1 MKVADP
7 DAGPI
12 VGESVAI
19 QEARWL
25 IETYA
30 SSALPILLVGAT
42 GTGKELLA
50 RHIHRL
56 SKRAGQWVPVNCAAL
71 PQHTAESLLFGHRR
85 GAFSGAV
92 ESRRGYLRSAH
103 QGTLFLDELI
113 ELPIEVQPK
122 LLRALDL
129 GEVHPLSEDFPS
141 QVDVRVVAATHENL
155 WARLSV
161 GDFRRDLFQRIA
173 GVVIRLPPLRERPQD
188 ILPLARH
195 FASGQGQ
202 VLEAATTPVL
212 LGYSWPGNAREL
224 RQALE
229 RARALVSNGSLSAA
243 ALAQAIELGA
253 PEAPLEPAPIAIR
266 SSGTDTLR
274 SSLLHTLSSHEWDAT
289 RAATALRIHR
299 ATLFRHLKLCGLSIR
314 ALRKSQ

>member
-1 MKVADP
+1 MKVGEP
-7 DAGPI
+7 DVGPV
-12 VGESVAI
+12 VGDSAAI
-19 QEARWL
+19 QEARRL

-30 SSALPILLVGAT
+30 STTLPILLVGAT

-56 SKRAGQWVPVNCAAL
+56 SKRLGRWVPVNCAAL

-103 QGTLFLDELI
+103 QGTLFLDELV
-113 ELPIEVQPK
+113 ELASEVQPK

-129 GEVHPLSEDFPS
+129 GEVHPLSEDLPS
-141 QVDVRVVAATHENL
+141 EVDMRVLAAAQENV
-155 WARLSV
+155 WAKLRT
-161 GDFRRDLFQRIA
+161 GDFRRDLLQRIA
-173 GVVIRLPPLRERPQD
+173 GVVIRLPPLRERPED

-195 FASGQGQ
+195 FASAQGQ
-202 VLEAATTPVL
+202 ELEAATAPIL
-212 LGYSWPGNAREL
+212 LSYSWPGNVREL
-224 RQALE
+224 RQSLE
-229 RARALVSNGSLSAA
+229 RARALVSNGTLSAA

-253 PEAPLEPAPIAIR
+253 PIEPVESAPVAMRLNNI
-266 SSGTDTLR
+266 DTLR
-274 SSLLHTLSSHEWDAT
+274 TSLLRTLSSHEWDACRT
-289 RAATALRIHR
+289 AAALRIHR
-299 ATLFRHLKLCGLSIR
+299 ATLFRQLKVCGLSIR